1 VTQKYYA
8 IHALTKL

>member
-1 VTQKYYA
+1 MIWIN